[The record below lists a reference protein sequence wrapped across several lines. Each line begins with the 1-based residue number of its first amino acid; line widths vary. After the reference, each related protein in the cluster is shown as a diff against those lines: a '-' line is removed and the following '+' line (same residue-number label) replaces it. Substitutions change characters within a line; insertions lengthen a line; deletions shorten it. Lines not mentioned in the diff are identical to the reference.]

1 MSNLNVYT
9 DGNNSTTNSIY
20 TTQNNLLL
28 NNLLKFYAQDDNMD
42 YMLRIINGESKI
54 SLRIIDWFATNYAK
68 KYYTLYSIHN
78 TGRRFKVY
86 VDYKLKLKA
95 YSKKRFDP
103 FCRWDRINV
112 PYKDDK
118 YIQTTIGQLNFFKWA
133 LENDVIRYIEEN
145 YANIEKDMN
154 NRNSNAK
161 KNSMCSS
168 IASEMSMA
176 STTSAT
182 SFSSDGD
189 GCDGDGDGDDGDDG
203 GDSGKCNI
211 QNTNTDSSIENSS
224 LVPLSETNNK
234 TRKKREELSIS
245 ATKSIKKEKVEIVV
259 NFN

>member
-1 MSNLNVYT
+1 
-9 DGNNSTTNSIY
+9 
-20 TTQNNLLL
+20 
-28 NNLLKFYAQDDNMD
+28 
-42 YMLRIINGESKI
+42 
-54 SLRIIDWFATNYAK
+54 
-68 KYYTLYSIHN
+68 
-78 TGRRFKVY
+78 VY

-182 SFSSDGD
+182 SLSSDGD
-189 GCDGDGDGDDGDDG
+189 GCDGDGDGNG
-203 GDSGKCNI
+203 GDSGECDV
-211 QNTNTDSSIENSS
+211 QNTNTDSSLDNGS
-224 LVPLSETNNK
+224 LALTSETNNK

-259 NFN
+259 KFN